1 MSRFGPYINIALCT
15 AIGVIAGQ
23 AGVRFAYK
31 ALLVLAGSWMARDDG
46 LGMAA
51 SLTVWFIVR
60 GVVAAVVSI
69 LSAYLLA
76 HRWPALG
83 KWPIPAGIGGIMSFI
98 VSMKWAAYELSI
110 NRFWP

>member
-1 MSRFGPYINIALCT
+1 M
-15 AIGVIAGQ
+15 IGVIAGQ
-23 AGVRFAYK
+23 GGVRFAYT
-31 ALLVLAGSWMARDDG
+31 ALLGLVGSWMARDDG

-51 SLTVWFIVR
+51 SLIVWFIVR
-60 GVVAAVVSI
+60 GIVAVVVSI

-83 KWPIPAGIGGIMSFI
+83 KWLIPAGIGGMLSFI